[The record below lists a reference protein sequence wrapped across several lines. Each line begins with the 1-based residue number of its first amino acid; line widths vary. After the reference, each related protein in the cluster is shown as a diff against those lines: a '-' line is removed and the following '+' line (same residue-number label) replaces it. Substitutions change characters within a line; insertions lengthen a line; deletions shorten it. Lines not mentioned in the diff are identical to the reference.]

1 LRQNGV
7 MYSGIAESRRK
18 REEERTLRKIRFS

>member
-1 LRQNGV
+1 
-7 MYSGIAESRRK
+7 MYSNIAENRRK